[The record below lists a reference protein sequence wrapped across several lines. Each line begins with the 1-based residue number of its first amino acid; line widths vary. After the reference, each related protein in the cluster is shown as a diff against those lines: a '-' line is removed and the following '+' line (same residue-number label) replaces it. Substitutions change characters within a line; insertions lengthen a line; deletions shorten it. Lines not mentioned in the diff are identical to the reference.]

1 MQSIT
6 VHRSLFTV
14 HLIIAVFSS
23 RSDILAILLIDEN
36 IAEVFLPL
44 TGGGLMLHYKI
55 YKDEAGNEVVEIDTD
70 GMELLHNPILNKGSA
85 FTTEERKLF
94 RIDGYLPPAI
104 STLDMQLERRYE
116 GFSDKDSDLEKYIYL
131 RALQDR
137 NETLFYALLLRHLG
151 EMIPIVYTPTVGL
164 ACQMFSHIF
173 RFTRGVFLSPE
184 NITHIDEIFHSLPY
198 RNIEMIVATDSEGIL
213 GLGDQGVGGMGIPVG
228 KLSLYT
234 GGAGIHPANC
244 LPVTLDVGTN
254 NEELLKDPLYLGIKR
269 NRIRGDEYLSFVDQ
283 FVQGVKRNFPNAV
296 LQWEDF
302 SKQNAFTL
310 LDKYR
315 DEVPSFN
322 DDIQGT
328 GAVVLAG
335 VKGALR
341 LSERNLTDQVFAIL
355 GAGAG
360 GIGVARQIHRGLV
373 ANGLSPLDARKR
385 IYVLDRRGVVHDGQ
399 EKVDEYKKEFSR
411 EKDFA
416 RGWTL
421 EGTDQITLLDLARN
435 AGITVL
441 IGLSGVGGSFSES
454 IVRAVA
460 ENTEKPVIF
469 PLSNPTVFTEAAPE
483 DIYRWTDG
491 KAIVATGSPF
501 PDVKVGNKTFTVGQ
515 GNNVFIFP
523 GVGLGALSVGA
534 STITDGMI
542 TAAAKRLSEIIPQ
555 DHLDINCVYPHPKE
569 LREVCKEIAVAV
581 AGAAIER
588 GVARKSA
595 DPDHLEELVQ
605 SRMWTP
611 KYARYTRGPEG
622 SEV

>member
-1 MQSIT
+1 
-6 VHRSLFTV
+6 
-14 HLIIAVFSS
+14 
-23 RSDILAILLIDEN
+23 
-36 IAEVFLPL
+36 
-44 TGGGLMLHYKI
+44 MLHYRI
-55 YKDEAGNEVVEIDTD
+55 YKDESGEEVVEIDTD
-70 GMELLHNPILNKGSA
+70 GIELLHNPILNKGTA
-85 FTTEERKLF
+85 FSTEERKLF
-94 RIDGYLPPAI
+94 KIDGYLPPAV
-104 STLDMQLERRYE
+104 STLEQQVDRRYE
-116 GFSDKDSDLEKYIYL
+116 GFSEKGTDLEKYIYL

-137 NETLFYALLLRHLG
+137 NETLFYSLLLKHLG

-184 NITHIDEIFHSLPY
+184 NISNVDEIMHSLPY
-198 RNIEMIVATDSEGIL
+198 RSIEMIVATDSEGIL

-283 FVQGVKRNFPNAV
+283 FVQGVKRYFPSAV

-310 LDKYR
+310 LDQYR
-315 DEVPSFN
+315 AEVPSFN

-335 VKGALR
+335 IQGAVR
-341 LSERNLTDQVFAIL
+341 VTGTSLTDQYFAIL

-373 ANGLSPLDARKR
+373 ANGLDPEDARDR
-385 IYVLDRRGVVHDGQ
+385 IYVLDSRGVVHEGR
-399 EKVDEYKKEFSR
+399 KGVDEYKKEFSR
-411 EKDFA
+411 EAQFA
-416 RGWTL
+416 QGWSL
-421 EGTDQITLLDLARN
+421 DSTDQVTLLDLARN

-441 IGLSGVGGSFSES
+441 IGLSGVAGSFSED
-454 IVRAVA
+454 VVKAVA
-460 ENTEKPVIF
+460 ENTERPIIF
-469 PLSNPTVFTEAAPE
+469 PLSNPTAFTEAAPE

-501 PDVKVGNKTFTVGQ
+501 PDVKFGEKTFSIGQ

-523 GVGLGALSVGA
+523 GVGLGTLAVEASV
-534 STITDGMI
+534 ITDDMI
-542 TAAAKRLSEIIPQ
+542 TAAARRLSEIIPESY
-555 DHLDINCVYPHPKE
+555 LDINCVYPHPKE
-569 LREVCKEIAVAV
+569 LREVCTEIAVAV
-581 AGAAIER
+581 AGVAVDQ
-588 GVARKSA
+588 GVAKKPV
-595 DPDHLEELVQ
+595 DPNMLDECVRA
-605 SRMWTP
+605 RMWSP
-611 KYARYTRGPEG
+611 KYARYTRGLEG
-622 SEV
+622 E

>member
-1 MQSIT
+1 
-6 VHRSLFTV
+6 
-14 HLIIAVFSS
+14 
-23 RSDILAILLIDEN
+23 
-36 IAEVFLPL
+36 
-44 TGGGLMLHYKI
+44 MLHYKI
-55 YKDEAGNEVVEIDTD
+55 YKDESGEEVVEIDTD

-85 FTTEERKLF
+85 FSNEERKLF
-94 RIDGYLPPAI
+94 RINGYLPPAV
-104 STLDMQLERRYE
+104 SRLDQQVERRYE
-116 GFSDKDSDLEKYIYL
+116 GFADKGSDLEKYIYL
-131 RALQDR
+131 RSLQDR
-137 NETLFYALLLRHLG
+137 NETLFYALLMNHLD

-184 NITHIDEIFHSLPY
+184 NITHIDEIFLSLPY

-234 GGAGIHPANC
+234 GGAGIHPAHC

-269 NRIRGDEYLSFVDQ
+269 NRIRGDEYLSFVDR
-283 FVQGVKRNFPNAV
+283 FVQGVRRNFPNAV

-310 LDKYR
+310 LDKYH

-341 LSERNLTDQVFAIL
+341 ISGSNITDQIFAIL

-360 GIGVARQIHRGLV
+360 GIGVARQIYRSLT
-373 ANGLSPLDARKR
+373 ANGLTPEEAKNR
-385 IYVLDRRGVVHDGQ
+385 IYVLDSRGVVHDERKG
-399 EKVDEYKKEFSR
+399 VDEYKKEFSR
-411 EKDFA
+411 KAGFSK
-416 RGWTL
+416 GWSL
-421 EGTDQITLLDLARN
+421 GGSDQITLLDLTRN

-441 IGLSGVGGSFSES
+441 IGLSGVGGSFTEDV
-454 IVRAVA
+454 VRVLA
-460 ENTEKPVIF
+460 ENTERPVIF

-501 PDVKVGNKTFTVGQ
+501 PDVKFAEKTFTVGQ

-523 GVGLGALSVGA
+523 GLGLGALAVGA
-534 STITDGMI
+534 KVITDEMV
-542 TAAAKRLSEIIPQ
+542 TAAARRLSEIIPQ
-555 DHLDINCVYPHPKE
+555 DHLDINCVYPHPRE
-569 LREVCKEIAVAV
+569 LREVCTKIAVAV
-581 AGAAIER
+581 AGEAMDQ
-588 GVARKSA
+588 GVAQK
-595 DPDHLEELVQ
+595 PVEQEHLEDRVH
-605 SRMWTP
+605 SRMWVP
-611 KYARYTRGPEG
+611 KYARYTRGPE
-622 SEV
+622 EE

>member
-1 MQSIT
+1 
-6 VHRSLFTV
+6 
-14 HLIIAVFSS
+14 
-23 RSDILAILLIDEN
+23 
-36 IAEVFLPL
+36 
-44 TGGGLMLHYKI
+44 MLHYRI
-55 YKDEAGNEVVEIDTD
+55 YKDEDGEEVVEIDTD

-94 RIDGYLPPAI
+94 RIDGYLPPAV
-104 STLDMQLERRYE
+104 STLNMQLERRYE
-116 GFSDKDSDLEKYIYL
+116 GFSVKDSDLEKYIYL

-137 NETLFYALLLRHLG
+137 NETLFYALLLKHLG

-173 RFTRGVFLSPE
+173 RFTRGVFLSPD
-184 NITHIDEIFHSLPY
+184 NISHIDEIFHSLPY

-234 GGAGIHPANC
+234 GGAGIHPAHC

-269 NRIRGDEYLSFVDQ
+269 NRIRGEEYLFFVDQ

-310 LDKYR
+310 LDTYR
-315 DEVPSFN
+315 NEIPSFN

-335 VKGALR
+335 IKGAMR
-341 LSERNLTDQVFAIL
+341 LGESKLTEQVFAIL

-373 ANGLSPLDARKR
+373 ANGLTPEDARNS
-385 IYVLDRRGVVHDGQ
+385 IYVLDSKGVVHDGQ
-399 EKVDEYKKEFSR
+399 ERVDEYKKEFSR
-411 EKDFA
+411 EAKFA
-416 RGWTL
+416 QGWTL

-435 AGITVL
+435 AGISVL
-441 IGLSGVGGSFSES
+441 IGLSGVAGSFSEDV
-454 IVRAVA
+454 VRAVA
-460 ENTEKPVIF
+460 ENAERPVIF
-469 PLSNPTVFTEAAPE
+469 PLSNPTDFTEAVPE

-501 PDVKVGNKTFTVGQ
+501 PDVRFGKKTFTVGQ

-523 GVGLGALSVGA
+523 GVGLGALTVGA
-534 STITDGMI
+534 NVITDDMI

-555 DHLDINCVYPHPKE
+555 DHLDINCVYPHPRE
-569 LREVCKEIAVAV
+569 LREVCTEIAVAV
-581 AGAAIER
+581 AKVAMEQ
-588 GVARKSA
+588 GVARKPV
-595 DPDHLEELVQ
+595 DPNNLDECVH
-605 SRMWTP
+605 SRMWVP
-611 KYARYTRGPEG
+611 EYARYTRGPDGE
-622 SEV
+622 

>member
-1 MQSIT
+1 
-6 VHRSLFTV
+6 
-14 HLIIAVFSS
+14 
-23 RSDILAILLIDEN
+23 
-36 IAEVFLPL
+36 
-44 TGGGLMLHYKI
+44 MLHYRI
-55 YKDEAGNEVVEIDTD
+55 YKDEDGEEVVEIDTD
-70 GMELLHNPILNKGSA
+70 GMELLHNPILNKGTA

-94 RIDGYLPPAI
+94 RIDGYLPPAV
-104 STLDMQLERRYE
+104 STLDMQVERRYE
-116 GFSDKDSDLEKYIYL
+116 GFAAKNSDLEKYIYL
-131 RALQDR
+131 RSLQDR

-184 NITHIDEIFHSLPY
+184 NISHIDEIFHSLPY

-234 GGAGIHPANC
+234 GGAGIHPAHC

-269 NRIRGDEYLSFVDQ
+269 NRIRGEEYLSFVDQ

-315 DEVPSFN
+315 DETPSFN

-335 VKGALR
+335 IKGAMR
-341 LSERNLTDQVFAIL
+341 LGESSLTDQVFAIL

-373 ANGLSPLDARKR
+373 AGGLSTEDARNR
-385 IYVLDRRGVVHDGQ
+385 IYVLDSKGVVHDGQ
-399 EKVDEYKKEFSR
+399 ERVDEYKKEFSR
-411 EKDFA
+411 EAGFA
-416 RGWTL
+416 QGWSL
-421 EGTDQITLLDLARN
+421 EGADQITLLDLARN
-435 AGITVL
+435 TGISVL
-441 IGLSGVGGSFSES
+441 IGLSGVAGSFSEDV
-454 IVRAVA
+454 VRAVA
-460 ENTEKPVIF
+460 ENAERPVIF
-469 PLSNPTVFTEAAPE
+469 PLSNPTAFTEAVPE

-501 PDVKVGNKTFTVGQ
+501 PDVKFGKKTFTVGQ

-523 GVGLGALSVGA
+523 GVGLGALTVGA
-534 STITDGMI
+534 NVITDDMV
-542 TAAAKRLSEIIPQ
+542 TAAARRLSEIIPQ
-555 DHLDINCVYPHPKE
+555 DHLDINCVYPHPRE
-569 LREVCKEIAVAV
+569 LREVCTEIAVAV
-581 AGAAIER
+581 AKVAMEQ
-588 GVARKSA
+588 GVAKKPV
-595 DPDHLEELVQ
+595 DPNNLEECVH
-605 SRMWTP
+605 SRMWVP
-611 KYARYTRGPEG
+611 EYARYTRGTEE
-622 SEV
+622 S